1 MSEPLNEFLEELAT
15 IMSSPTSIDEE
26 LGALIRPHY
35 ERMLK
40 RELDENGDGEHFAY
54 RRRRFG
60 YQPCPDF
67 EQFKL

>member
-40 RELDENGDGEHFAY
+40 RELDENGDGELFVY

-60 YQPCPDF
+60 YQTPSTLD
-67 EQFKL
+67 QWRL